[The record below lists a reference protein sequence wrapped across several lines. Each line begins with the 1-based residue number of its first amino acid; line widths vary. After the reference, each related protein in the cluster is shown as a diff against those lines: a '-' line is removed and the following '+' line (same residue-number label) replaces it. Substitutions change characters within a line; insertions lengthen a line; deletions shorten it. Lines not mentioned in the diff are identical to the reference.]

1 MPIILALLSLA
12 HADRI
17 YWSSPPTSA
26 DTEAAQRTLPGA
38 KSLPL
43 DELVVGGSAA
53 SDPGP
58 AIDTLRR
65 ELEAVRPLVKEFDGE
80 LQIIS
85 RLSKATADVT
95 GLRSAEDTELLWRAL
110 CFQGFA
116 VHRYFGDRLG
126 SEAAAAPY
134 RVGEG
139 STAVVAA
146 WLDAS
151 ALFGPREPIADD
163 VPEANQ
169 RIAFD
174 AVRAMV
180 QVMPAATL
188 AVGKL
193 AEGATLTLDGR
204 PVDTTVQTRTI
215 MIPGRHFLE
224 VKVGEAVLLR
234 GNAALDAGATMS
246 AEAPFG
252 PKEKEALASLAAGAD
267 GWAVPAAAMTPIS
280 GAGEPVY
287 IGTPKGGKPT
297 LVRVD
302 QGTAASVA
310 LVAEKA
316 AKSGFVGH
324 AAIGG
329 GWVSTG
335 DFFLQ
340 NLDGDPPRE
349 ESTVNAG
356 TVAVAGDA
364 EWYTGAFAVSAGV
377 SIAMAAG
384 GYHQLPTGDSV
395 TRTFTYAHVGIG
407 TPWIQA
413 TVGPLFPWY
422 LGVGL
427 KGRLAVAGDFELTA
441 NGAYGVPLSIA
452 REGEEPAFEPL
463 PAYTAWG
470 GAGWRFD

>member
-1 MPIILALLSLA
+1 MPLILALLSLA
-12 HADRI
+12 YADRI
-17 YWSSPPTSA
+17 YWSAPPA
-26 DTEAAQRTLPGA
+26 APDTEAAQRTLPGA
-38 KSLPL
+38 KSVPL
-43 DELVVGGSAA
+43 DELVVAGSSA
-53 SDPGP
+53 SSPGP
-58 AIDTLRR
+58 ALDTLRR
-65 ELEAVRPLVKEFDGE
+65 ELEAVRPLVQEFDGE

-95 GLRSAEDTELLWRAL
+95 GLRTAEDTELLWRAL

-116 VHRYFGDRLG
+116 VHRYFGERLG
-126 SEAAAAPY
+126 TDPAAAPY

-139 STAVVAA
+139 GTAVVAA
-146 WLDAS
+146 WLDAA
-151 ALFGPREPIADD
+151 ALFGPREPIAED
-163 VPEANQ
+163 VPESNQ

-204 PVDTTVQTRTI
+204 AVDTTAQTRTI
-215 MIPGRHFLE
+215 MVPGRHFLE
-224 VKVGEAVLLR
+224 VRVGEAVLLR
-234 GNAALDAGATMS
+234 GNATLGGGATMS

-252 PKEKEALASLAAGAD
+252 PKEKEALATLAAGSD
-267 GWAVPAAAMTPIS
+267 GWTVPAAAMTPIS

-287 IGTPKGGKPT
+287 IGIPKGGKPR

-302 QGTAASVA
+302 EGTAKSIA
-310 LVAEKA
+310 LVAEKTA
-316 AKSGFVGH
+316 RSGFVGH

-340 NLDGDPPRE
+340 NLGGDAPRE
-349 ESTVNAG
+349 ESTVNAA
-356 TVAVAGDA
+356 TVAVLGDA
-364 EWYTGAFAVSAGV
+364 EWYTGAFAVSAGASV
-377 SIAMAAG
+377 ALAAG
-384 GYHQLPTGDSV
+384 SYHQLPTGDSV
-395 TRTFTYAHVGIG
+395 TRTFTYAHVGVG
-407 TPWIQA
+407 TPWVQA
-413 TVGPLFPWY
+413 TIGPLFPWY

-427 KGRLAVAGDFELTA
+427 KGRIVVAGDFEVTA

-452 REGEEPAFEPL
+452 RDGEEPAFEPL
-463 PAYTAWG
+463 PAYMAWG

>member
-12 HADRI
+12 YADRI
-17 YWSSPPTSA
+17 YWSSPPAGPDSA
-26 DTEAAQRTLPGA
+26 AAQRTLPGV
-38 KSLPL
+38 KSMPL
-43 DELVVGGSAA
+43 DELVVGGAAA

-85 RLSKATADVT
+85 RLAKATADVT
-95 GLRSAEDTELLWRAL
+95 GLRTAEDTELLWRAL

-116 VHRYFGDRLG
+116 VHRYFGERLG
-126 SEAAAAPY
+126 TDPAAAPY

-139 STAVVAA
+139 SSAVVAA
-146 WLDAS
+146 WLDAA
-151 ALFGPREPIADD
+151 ALFGPREPIAED
-163 VPEANQ
+163 VPESNQ

-193 AEGATLTLDGR
+193 AEGASLTLDGR
-204 PVDTTVQTRTI
+204 TVDTTAQTRTI

-224 VKVGEAVLLR
+224 VRVGEMVLLR
-234 GNAALDAGATMS
+234 GNATLGAGATMS

-252 PKEKEALASLAAGAD
+252 PKEMEALASLAAGPD
-267 GWAVPAAAMTPIS
+267 GWAVPATAMTPIS
-280 GAGEPVY
+280 GANEPVY
-287 IGTPKGGKPT
+287 IGIPKGGKPT
-297 LVRVD
+297 LLRVD
-302 QGTAASVA
+302 EGTAKSVL
-310 LVAEKA
+310 LVAEKVA
-316 AKSGFVGH
+316 SSGFVGH
-324 AAIGG
+324 AAVGG
-329 GWVSTG
+329 GWLSTG

-340 NLDGDPPRE
+340 NVDGEPPRE
-349 ESTVNAG
+349 ESTVNAA

-377 SIAMAAG
+377 SVELSAG
-384 GYHQLPTGDSV
+384 GYHQLPVGDSV
-395 TRTFTYAHVGIG
+395 TRTFTYAHLGIG

-427 KGRLAVAGDFELTA
+427 KGRIAVAGDFELTA
-441 NGAYGVPLSIA
+441 NGAYGVPMSIA

-463 PAYTAWG
+463 PVYTAWG